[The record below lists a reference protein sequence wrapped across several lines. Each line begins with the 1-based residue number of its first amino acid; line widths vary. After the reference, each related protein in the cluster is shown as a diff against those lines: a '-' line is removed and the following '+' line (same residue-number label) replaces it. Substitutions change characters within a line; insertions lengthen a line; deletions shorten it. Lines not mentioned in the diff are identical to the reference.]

1 MIYQHT
7 KKMLVDIYANP
18 YHSMVEYRK
27 EIKAWPIVRTGDAEG
42 YQRFYN
48 FLLKFES
55 ITQAAQ
61 WDQLDTPDI
70 IYKLLAKLP
79 SYNTVK
85 WVEHVLRI
93 QGRRLRQPDFEDF
106 IEFLKDEKLLVNDF
120 YFEIQQLISIVR
132 DHQKTHIKI
141 LIIKETS

>member
-1 MIYQHT
+1 
-7 KKMLVDIYANP
+7 
-18 YHSMVEYRK
+18 MVEYRK

-70 IYKLLAKLP
+70 IYKLLDKLP

-106 IEFLKDEKLLVNDF
+106 IEFLKDEKLLVNDS
-120 YFEIQQLISIVR
+120 YSES
-132 DHQKTHIKI
+132 
-141 LIIKETS
+141 